1 MSIYPNT
8 TTATLH
14 LLLGYV
20 AEGAITALGTGLSVT
35 TPGFFSS
42 ADVGARIMVLGAST
56 SGAPLFTAIASFTD
70 SENVDLTDPAVSSVT
85 ASSRNVVIFR
95 EKNSPTDSV
104 VLLGSGGL
112 TFTSTLQA
120 RDTFSFR
127 YQSLHSS
134 ASPSTTFAPVEGQPV
149 LLVDDALGE
158 IFGGLLDQVML
169 TNIPGDTGIYADCL
183 GITYDVLLSKR
194 TTGVPTGT
202 GSPPQP
208 NAGVF
213 TSQTLGQIA
222 TYLVSLAADDGV
234 TISTVSGP
242 VIPSYQVTYA
252 TLYDALDQICQ
263 LASDATA
270 QYKWYTD
277 SRRVVHVV
285 QIGTIA
291 APWNL
296 SYSDSS
302 DKNALQLASGG
313 TDGGI
318 TVTFTKQ
325 NYANRVIVKIG
336 TLSAG
341 ITTETFTGNGTA
353 TQFETQ
359 QPLSAA
365 PIVSI
370 EISSPLSDVLQTV
383 GVLGIDTGKQWYW
396 NLGSNVITQD
406 PSGVPL
412 PADQSLIVT
421 YQGQDQGVVISSNSA
436 EIARR
441 AAVEGGTG
449 IYELVQD
456 AGTPAS
462 LADAQ
467 TLAAALSNSLG
478 VIPETVAYGIYR
490 GGLQIGQT
498 QRIDLLQMG
507 VSDNFVIDSATMTIQ
522 GNFVLWNITA
532 TRGPTVLNW
541 QNMLQGSIQ
550 SVAAAAVGSGA
561 QPLVLAQPITSFTP
575 VRAWIDEVANGPAI
589 NAMNNTETVPFR
601 YNNRLYFAGVF
612 PGSNRFS
619 VWRSED
625 DGRTWTE
632 LDSAHAPSGSGIT
645 GTCIFDGAYPA
656 NPGQGGYYLHCATV
670 LANSDTPPTQNVFIQ
685 SFNLATELWG
695 AASVAGPLAQSV
707 ASIFIRQNNTLFV
720 TYDIGNVAT
729 PATHSRLRGESYNRA
744 ANTWNSEVDVGV
756 GLALATGSGNN
767 VSAASSCGVVDQAT
781 GRLHLFLASSAWDSF
796 WWQAVELND
805 SLGNSFF
812 FITSGSGTLS
822 TYAAHGNALVVNG
835 VLVVALVTLDTSLY
849 NYHVL
854 VSVGLD
860 PSKLNAASGW
870 ATSGVIAALSS

>member
-20 AEGAITALGTGLSVT
+20 AEGAMTATGTGLAVT
-35 TPGFFSS
+35 TPGFFTS

-56 SGAPLFTAIASFTD
+56 LGAPLFTTIASFTD
-70 SENVDLTDPAVSSVT
+70 GENVDLTNPAATTVT
-85 ASSRNVVIFR
+85 ATSQNVVIFR
-95 EKNSPTDSV
+95 EKNSATDSV
-104 VLLGSGGL
+104 VLVGAGGL

-149 LLVDDALGE
+149 LLVDDNLGE
-158 IFGGLLDQVML
+158 IFGGLLDQVSL
-169 TNIPGDTGIYADCL
+169 VNIPGDTGIYADCL

-194 TTGVPTGT
+194 TTGVPTGS

-208 NAGVF
+208 NAGAF

-234 TISTVSGP
+234 TISTVTGP
-242 VIPSYQVTYA
+242 VIASYQVNYE
-252 TLYDALDQICQ
+252 TLYNALDQVCQ
-263 LASDATA
+263 LASNAVA

-277 SRRVVHVV
+277 SRRIVHVV
-285 QIGTIA
+285 QIGTVA

-313 TDGGI
+313 SDGGI
-318 TVTFTKQ
+318 RVTFTKQ
-325 NYANRVIVKIG
+325 NYANKVSVKIG
-336 TLSAG
+336 TLTVG
-341 ITTETFTGNGTA
+341 TTTETFAGDGA
-353 TQFETQ
+353 LMQFETV
-359 QPLSAA
+359 QPVAAA
-365 PIVSI
+365 PIIAI
-370 EISSPLSDVLQTV
+370 EISSPLSEIVQTV

-406 PSGVPL
+406 PSGTPL
-412 PADQSLIVT
+412 TTGESLVVT
-421 YQGQDQGVVISSNSA
+421 YQGADQGVVISANSA

-507 VSDNFVIDSATMTIQ
+507 VSDNFVIDSVTMSLQ
-522 GNFVLWNITA
+522 GNLVLWQITA

-541 QNMLQGSIQ
+541 QNMLQGSMK
-550 SVAAAAVGSGA
+550 SAASGLGAAG
-561 QPLVLAQPITSFTP
+561 QPLILAQPITSFTP
-575 VRAWIDEVANGPAI
+575 VRAWVDEVADGPAV
-589 NAMNNTETVPFR
+589 NNMNNTETVPFR

-612 PGSNRFS
+612 AGSNRYS

-632 LDSAHAPSGSGIT
+632 LDSAHAPSGASIT
-645 GTCIFDGAYPA
+645 GTCIFDGATPA
-656 NPGQGGYYLHCATV
+656 NPGEGGYFLHCATV
-670 LANSDTPPTQNVFIQ
+670 IVNAGTPPTENVFVQ

-695 AASVAGPLAQSV
+695 AASSTGPLAQTV

-720 TYDIGNVAT
+720 TYDIGTVAT
-729 PATHSRLRGESYNRA
+729 PTTASRFRGATYNRSS
-744 ANTWNSEVDVGV
+744 NTWNPEVDVG
-756 GLALATGSGNN
+756 LTLATAAGLGNN

-781 GRLHLFLASSAWDSF
+781 GRIHFFLASIAWDYF
-796 WWQAVELND
+796 WWQAIESGDAV
-805 SLGNSFF
+805 GFHFF
-812 FITSGSGTLS
+812 FSATGAGVLP
-822 TYAAHGNALVVNG
+822 TYVGHGNAILLNGLLVVG
-835 VLVVALVTLDTSLY
+835 IVTLDATIY
-849 NYHVL
+849 NYRVV
-854 VSVGLD
+854 VSLGLD
-860 PSKLNAASGW
+860 TSQLALATGW
-870 ATSGVIAALSS
+870 AISGVIAALSG